1 MNLEKNLKKNII
13 LQLFMF
19 LIIIIWGGYVQST
32 NAENEINNVFIN
44 IGGIFFA
51 IFSVLY
57 FISLFLLYKFI
68 NLGKKLFLPLVTL
81 FIILG
86 FLNELLNPSEF
97 NKDIFY
103 LIVFFLISPIFFI
116 SQGIIIYL
124 IYFSEIKNK
133 FT

>member
-86 FLNELLNPSEF
+86 FLNEFLNPSEF